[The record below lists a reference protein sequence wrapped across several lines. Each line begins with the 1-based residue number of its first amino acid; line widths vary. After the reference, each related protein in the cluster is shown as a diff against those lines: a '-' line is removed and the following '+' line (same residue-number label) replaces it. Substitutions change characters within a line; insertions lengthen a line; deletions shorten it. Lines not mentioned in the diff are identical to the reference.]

1 MIVAKFIV
9 NKGGFTDTYNL
20 TVSLINE
27 YEQLVHSDS
36 ILLKVIEPIPI
47 HKFTLYCENHVK
59 EEISIHTP

>member
-20 TVSLINE
+20 TISLINE
-27 YEQLVHSDS
+27 YEQLVHCDS
-36 ILLKVIEPIPI
+36 ILLKVIEPIPV
-47 HKFTLYCENHVK
+47 HKFTLYCESNIK